1 MLGKRQPSESEVLSS
16 CACMMQDGW
25 CHMFQL
31 QKIFIP
37 RPEGGTTPILRD
49 PGLNSPVG
57 SGRRDISDWHPN
69 LIENYAV
76 QSGIIV
82 SGVHKYLLFTLDR
95 PASSVSVSFL
105 KLDQARKLRTYQ
117 FSVTCSHVLVE
128 YLHKNFIILKK
139 NHYFKDK
146 NENWASTFTWSKT
159 WFLQP
164 QLLRNID
171 SMIQSLS
178 FFFLTM
184 QSLFTE
190 WKKLIVVF

>member
-37 RPEGGTTPILRD
+37 RLEGGTTPILRD
-49 PGLNSPVG
+49 PGLNSSVG
-57 SGRRDISDWHPN
+57 SGQRDISDWHPN

-82 SGVHKYLLFTLDR
+82 SGVHKYLLFTPDR

-139 NHYFKDK
+139 NHYFKDE
-146 NENWASTFTWSKT
+146 NENWASHSLGAKRDFCS
-159 WFLQP
+159 L
-164 QLLRNID
+164 NYYAI

-184 QSLFTE
+184 QPLFTE
-190 WKKLIVVF
+190 WKRLIAVF